1 MKSFIFILIV
11 AFLVV
16 SCKQQNSNGTMT
28 ESEWKE
34 TIPQGAI
41 MIDVMFNPTLEL
53 SEKIKETSLEELII
67 HRFDSIMYNAIKNRT
82 NIDELYP
89 ISNPIDGTANVVELK
104 AISSTSNL
112 AKIYFLQD
120 FYSFYKHN
128 SSYYQNI
135 IDSMQNK
142 REETR
147 KKEIQENWNRYK

>member
-1 MKSFIFILIV
+1 MKSFIFILVI
-11 AFLVV
+11 AFSWV

-28 ESEWKE
+28 ESELKE

-53 SEKIKETSLEELII
+53 SEKIKKTSLEELII
-67 HRFDSIMYNAIKNRT
+67 HRFDSIMYNAIKNRAD
-82 NIDELYP
+82 IDELYP
-89 ISNPIDGTANVVELK
+89 ISNPIDGTANIVELK

-135 IDSMQNK
+135 IDSVQNK

-147 KKEIQENWNRYK
+147 KKEIKDNWNRYK